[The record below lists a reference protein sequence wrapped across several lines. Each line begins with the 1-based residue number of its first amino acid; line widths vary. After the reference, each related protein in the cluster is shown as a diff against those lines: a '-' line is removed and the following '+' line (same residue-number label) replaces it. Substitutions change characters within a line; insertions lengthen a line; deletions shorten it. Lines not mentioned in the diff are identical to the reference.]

1 MEFTFKKFAA
11 GYSVH
16 LYGMYVGAVTK
27 ESGGWAGYLPGE
39 TSHATWRTGGAAR
52 QHAAESLAHK
62 SGRFDGELGVLVGL
76 VDGDYNM
83 KI

>member
-27 ESGGWAGYLPGE
+27 ENGGWAGYLPGE

-52 QHAAESLAHK
+52 QHAAESLAYK
-62 SGRFDGELGVLVGL
+62 AGL